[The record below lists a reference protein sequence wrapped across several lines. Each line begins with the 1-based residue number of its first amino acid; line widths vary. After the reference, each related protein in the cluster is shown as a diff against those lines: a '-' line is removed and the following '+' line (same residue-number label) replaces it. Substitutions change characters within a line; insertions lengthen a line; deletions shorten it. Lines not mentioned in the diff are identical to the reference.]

1 MDKDINDNIGIVFPD
16 NQKNVIINKE
26 IKVIDLLNKKVQ
38 VSYHLN

>member
-1 MDKDINDNIGIVFPD
+1 MDKNLDENIGIVFPN

>member
-1 MDKDINDNIGIVFPD
+1 MDKNLDENIGIVFPN

-26 IKVIDLLNKKVQ
+26 IKIIDLLNKKVQ

>member
-1 MDKDINDNIGIVFPD
+1 MDKDLDDNIGIVFPD

-26 IKVIDLLNKKVQ
+26 VKIINLANKKVQ

>member
-1 MDKDINDNIGIVFPD
+1 MNKDLNENIGIVFPN

-26 IKVIDLLNKKVQ
+26 VKIIDLLNKKVQ

>member
-1 MDKDINDNIGIVFPD
+1 MDNDLDENVGIVFPN

>member
-1 MDKDINDNIGIVFPD
+1 MDKDLDENVGIVFPN